1 MPGQSFSVV
10 VVVVDDDVVVFFSME
25 VQLFC
30 ELLVD
35 TITKLGNHV
44 LLTNQL
50 I

>member
-10 VVVVDDDVVVFFSME
+10 VVVDVVVFLHE
-25 VQLFC
+25 GAA
-30 ELLVD
+30 LLC
-35 TITKLGNHV
+35 ITKLGNHV